1 MNSPFHGRQRIAVAI
16 AILFHTVG
24 LIGMLFFNTAFFASL
39 TPLNLLLSAGL
50 LIWTQEEKNR
60 SFFLFVLICY
70 TVGFLVEYLGVNYG
84 VLFGSY
90 EYGVVLGT
98 KLKNIPIIIGVN
110 WFIIMYCSGVSV
122 QLVLNHLWNKVK
134 NTDMPFRND
143 VGFVAIILDGALLAV
158 FFDWVME
165 PVAVKL
171 FFWKWMGDGTIP
183 VFNYLCWFLVSCL
196 LLVIFR
202 LLPFKKNNHFAL
214 HLLLIQLLFFLI
226 LRTFL

>member
-1 MNSPFHGRQRIAVAI
+1 MITFLHSKLRIAVAI
-16 AILFHTVG
+16 AILFHIIGLVG
-24 LIGMLFFNTAFFASL
+24 ILFFNAAFFASL
-39 TPLNLLLSAGL
+39 TPFNLLLSASL
-50 LIWTQEEKNR
+50 LIWTQEEKNN
-60 SFFLFVLICY
+60 SFFIFVLVCY
-70 TVGFLVEYLGVNYG
+70 VVGFIVEYLGVNYG

-90 EYGVVLGT
+90 EYGSVLGM
-98 KLKNIPIIIGVN
+98 KFKNIPLIIGVN

-122 QLVLNHLWNKVK
+122 QLVLNHIWNKVK
-134 NTDMPFRND
+134 YDDMPLRNN
-143 VGFVAIILDGALLAV
+143 VGFVSVILDGALLAV

-171 FFWKWMGDGTIP
+171 IFWKWLGDGSIP
-183 VFNYLCWFLVSCL
+183 MFNYVCWFLVSCL
-196 LLVIFR
+196 LLLVFR

>member
-1 MNSPFHGRQRIAVAI
+1 MSSFLNSRQTVAIAI
-16 AILFHTVG
+16 AILFHTIGLVG
-24 LIGMLFFNTAFFASL
+24 MVFFNTAFFAAL
-39 TPLNLLLSAGL
+39 TPFNLLLSAWL
-50 LIWTQEEKNR
+50 LIWTQEDKNKW
-60 SFFLFVLICY
+60 FYVYLLVCY
-70 TVGFLVEYLGVNYG
+70 VVGFIVEWLGANYG

-90 EYGVVLGT
+90 QYGTVLGW
-98 KLKNIPIIIGVN
+98 KFKNIPLIIGVN

-122 QLVLNHLWNKVK
+122 QLVLNVLWNKVK
-134 NTDMPFRND
+134 YADMPLRND

-171 FFWKWMGDGTIP
+171 LFWKWLGDGSIP
-183 VFNYLCWFLVSCL
+183 MFNYVCWFLVSCL
-196 LLVIFR
+196 LLLIFR